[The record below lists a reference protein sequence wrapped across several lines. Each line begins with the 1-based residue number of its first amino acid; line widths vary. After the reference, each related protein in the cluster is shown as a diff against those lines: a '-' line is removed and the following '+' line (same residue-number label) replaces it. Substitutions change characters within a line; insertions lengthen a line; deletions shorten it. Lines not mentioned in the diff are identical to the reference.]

1 MGLSSVDFNYLR
13 SLVRTHTSIVID
25 DGKEYLAEAR
35 LSTLLRKE
43 GFSSVPELLQNLR
56 VKGFSPLHRRVLDA
70 MTNNETWFFRDL
82 APFEALRRKIIP
94 EIIVT
99 RGLSRRLNIWS
110 AACSSGQEAYSMLI
124 LIRDNFP
131 EMTNWDVRVLGTDYS
146 QAMIDRVKAGRYS
159 QFEVNRGLPISAL
172 AKHFVQHGLEWEI
185 APRFRESVDCRL
197 LNLAE
202 PWPEFPQPDI
212 VLLRNVL
219 IYFDVETKA
228 DILARVH
235 HRMRPDGYLFLGGA
249 ETTLGLSDDFERIP
263 FEKTAYYRVKG
274 ASHGCQ

>member
-13 SLVRTHTSIVID
+13 TLVRTHTSIVID

-43 GFSSVPELLQNLR
+43 GFSSVPELLQSLR

-82 APFEALRRKIIP
+82 APFEALRRKVIP

-110 AACSSGQEAYSMLI
+110 AACSSGQEAYSTLI
-124 LIRDNFP
+124 LLRDNFP
-131 EMTNWDVRVLGTDYS
+131 ETATWEVRVLGTDYS
-146 QAMIDRVKAGRYS
+146 QAMIDRVRAGRYS
-159 QFEVNRGLPISAL
+159 QFEVNRGLPINAL
-172 AKHFVQHGLEWEI
+172 AKHFVQHGLEWEVS
-185 APRFRESVDCRL
+185 PRFREMVDLRL

-219 IYFDVETKA
+219 IYFDVQTKA
-228 DILARVH
+228 DILERVYR
-235 HRMRPDGYLFLGGA
+235 RMRPDGYLFLGGA
-249 ETTLGLSDDFERIP
+249 ETTLGLSDAFERIP
-263 FEKTAYYRVKG
+263 FEKTAYYRPKG
-274 ASHGCQ
+274 ASNGCQ

>member
-13 SLVRTHTSIVID
+13 TLVRTHTAIVID

-35 LSTLLRKE
+35 LSNLVRNE
-43 GFSSVPELLQNLR
+43 GFSSVPELLQLLR
-56 VKGFSPLHRRVLDA
+56 GKTFSPLHRRVLDA

-82 APFEALRRKIIP
+82 APFEALRRKVIP
-94 EIIVT
+94 EIILT
-99 RGLSRRLNIWS
+99 RGLSRRLHIWS
-110 AACSSGQEAYSMLI
+110 AACSSGQEAYSTLI
-124 LIRDNFP
+124 LLHENFP
-131 EMTNWDVRVLGTDYS
+131 EFINWDVRVLATDYS
-146 QAMIDRVKAGRYS
+146 QAMLERVKAGRYS
-159 QFEVNRGLPISAL
+159 QFEVNRGLPASAL

-185 APRFRESVDCRL
+185 SPELKNMVDCQL

-202 PWPEFPQPDI
+202 PWPELPEPDI

-235 HRMRPDGYLFLGGA
+235 RRMRRDGYLFLGGA
-249 ETTLGLSDDFERIP
+249 ETTLGLTDSFERIP
-263 FEKTAYYRVKG
+263 FETTAYYRPNG
-274 ASHGCQ
+274 ARHGNQ

>member
-1 MGLSSVDFNYLR
+1 MGLSIVDFNYLR

-35 LSTLLRKE
+35 LSALLRKE
-43 GFSSVPELLQNLR
+43 GFGSVPELLQNLR
-56 VKGFSPLHRRVLDA
+56 VKSFSPLHRRVLDA

-82 APFEALRRKIIP
+82 APFEALRQKVIP
-94 EIIVT
+94 EMIVT
-99 RGLSRRLNIWS
+99 RRLSRRLNIWS
-110 AACSSGQEAYSMLI
+110 AACSSGQEAYSTLI
-124 LIRDNFP
+124 LLHEYFP
-131 EMTNWDVRVLGTDYS
+131 EIASWDVRVLGTDYS
-146 QAMIDRVKAGRYS
+146 QAMIERVKAGRYS
-159 QFEVNRGLPISAL
+159 QFEVNRGLPIGAL

-185 APRFRESVDCRL
+185 SPRFRNLVDCRL

-202 PWPEFPQPDI
+202 PWPEFGEPDI
-212 VLLRNVL
+212 VMLRNVL

-235 HRMRPDGYLFLGGA
+235 QRMRPDGYLFLGGA
-249 ETTLGLSDDFERIP
+249 ETTMGLSDAFERVP
-263 FEKTAYYRVKG
+263 FDKTAYYRPKG